1 MKMQFDKISIIVPV
15 YNVEQYIIRC
25 VESVISQTYRNI
37 EVLLVDDGST
47 DNSGNICDEYQK
59 KDTRIIT
66 FHKTNGGLSDARNY
80 GIKHASG
87 QYLCFVDSDDYI
99 SKYMIEILYN
109 NLIECSA
116 DISACG
122 FLTVHDRICEDKKSI
137 SQRKIYTKEEALKE
151 LLTDSSFSNYA
162 WNKMYKRELFDDIDY
177 PVGKKMEDLGTTYKL
192 ILNAN
197 KLVYDPSKLY
207 YYYQREDS
215 ILHKPDKQLYCD
227 KFDLVCK
234 RYFDLK
240 IAYPDMIDND
250 VATVTDV
257 LSCYAHIEKSKDRLE
272 NVKKIKGKMAKTV
285 VQHLKYTTRIKYMI
299 FCFNTNLYT
308 LLFGYK

>member
-1 MKMQFDKISIIVPV
+1 MKMQLDKISIIVPV
-15 YNVEQYIIRC
+15 YNVEQYITRC
-25 VESVISQTYRNI
+25 IESIISQTYRNI
-37 EVLLVDDGST
+37 EILLVDDGST
-47 DNSGNICDEYQK
+47 DNSGNICDKYQK
-59 KDTRIIT
+59 KDSRITI

-99 SKYMIEILYN
+99 SKHMVEILYN
-109 NLIECSA
+109 NLIKYSA

-122 FLTVHDRICEDKKSI
+122 FLTVHDGTCGEKKSAA
-137 SQRKIYTKEEALKE
+137 QRKIYTKEEALKE
-151 LLTDSSFSNYA
+151 LLKDSSFSNYA
-162 WNKMYKRELFDDIDY
+162 WNKMYKRTLFNGVEY
-177 PVGKKMEDLGTTYKL
+177 PIRKKMEDLGTTYKL

-197 KLVYDPSKLY
+197 KLVYDSSKLY

-240 IAYPDMIDND
+240 IEYPDMIDND
-250 VATVTDV
+250 VATLTDV
-257 LSCYAHIEKSKDRLE
+257 LSCYAYIEKSNDRLE
-272 NVKKIKGKMAKTV
+272 NIKKIKETMTKAV
-285 VQHLKYTTRIKYMI
+285 VKHLKYTTKIKYMI